1 MESRAMP
8 KYEPSPFSD
17 PAAVDAWDSWF
28 RWREGSRLYDLSIE
42 TTWLRVARALA
53 GVENSAVSRWVQRF
67 VDAQAGWQ
75 LLFDEKI
82 LASAGTGRPE
92 WPQAP
97 VAVLNASRFVSAP
110 FTRGAQF
117 NFGAFGRIAELAV
130 RGLDNALLAQ
140 ADGHGANGRI
150 STREIRV
157 GIIGLGNALLMLG
170 HSYATAEARTLG
182 AAIARNLAESC
193 LRSSLALARE
203 RGACANSDKLI
214 ELSRAREMPPDL
226 LAGTAYG
233 LRHSSLTAITS
244 QYRLALLANNVSDA
258 LDPISCNG
266 MTHPRSSVY
275 AVTPMQHYAADSHR
289 RLFDG
294 TRTQN
299 CVDAQ
304 LAMRQTV
311 QPWIDAPIDYPLQRK
326 QVGAAISS
334 KLLPTTLESAEPD
347 KLDDVR

>member
-130 RGLDNALLAQ
+130 RGLDNALL
-140 ADGHGANGRI
+140 
-150 STREIRV
+150 
-157 GIIGLGNALLMLG
+157 
-170 HSYATAEARTLG
+170 
-182 AAIARNLAESC
+182 
-193 LRSSLALARE
+193 
-203 RGACANSDKLI
+203 
-214 ELSRAREMPPDL
+214 
-226 LAGTAYG
+226 
-233 LRHSSLTAITS
+233 
-244 QYRLALLANNVSDA
+244 
-258 LDPISCNG
+258 
-266 MTHPRSSVY
+266 
-275 AVTPMQHYAADSHR
+275 
-289 RLFDG
+289 
-294 TRTQN
+294 
-299 CVDAQ
+299 
-304 LAMRQTV
+304 
-311 QPWIDAPIDYPLQRK
+311 
-326 QVGAAISS
+326 
-334 KLLPTTLESAEPD
+334 
-347 KLDDVR
+347 